1 MIQESTETN
10 ESVNQVKIA
19 DVVYITL
26 KHWPWILLS
35 LALCMG
41 AAVLYLMRT
50 TPIYTRS
57 ASIVIKDDSKGGTAS
72 SELDAF
78 ADMGLLQ
85 SHSIIIDEV
94 NKLQSPD
101 VMTEVVKRLNLDKN
115 YSVDG
120 EFRREVI
127 YGPTLPINVNM
138 PSLTDNESAE
148 LTVKIAKNGTFT
160 ISDVMVNDEDVRVI
174 HSAPM
179 KLGSTVSTSAGGIE
193 VVATPYY
200 KPGEEYTIYVNRVPI
215 KNAVTSY
222 CAKLSVEQ
230 KSDKGNT
237 INLTVND
244 ASTQRAEDLINTLI
258 SVYNENWVQN
268 RNQISVSTSKFI
280 NERLGVIESELG
292 NVDQDIS
299 SYQSEHLIPDVKAA
313 ASMYMT
319 ENQEAAARILDLNS
333 RLQMTRYLRSYLNN
347 ESNKNNV
354 LPVNSGIGN
363 AAIETYIAEYNTKIL
378 QRNQLAANSSDHPI
392 VLDLDAQIASLRSS
406 ILSSINNE
414 ETTLETQIRNLQG
427 SKNTA
432 TAQIASNPT
441 QAKYLLSMERQQK
454 VKESLYLFL
463 LQKREENELSQA
475 FTAYNTQVITRPNGL
490 DSPTQPRRAMIL
502 GMAFILGWL
511 IPFGVTYLREIS
523 NTKVRGRRDIENLAI
538 PFLGEI
544 PKSTPKKGEDPDT
557 RIVVKQGK
565 RDISNEAF
573 RVFRTNF
580 GFLKAGDNGHSVVM
594 VTSFNPGS
602 GKTFITMNLGV
613 SLAVKGKKVM
623 VIDCDLR
630 RGSTSKY
637 VGSPA
642 RGLSNYLV
650 GETDD
655 ISEFVQ
661 INTIIPGLSVI
672 PCGTLPPN
680 PTELIETERFT
691 NLVNSLREE
700 YDYVLLDCPPIEIV
714 ADAAIVEK
722 LVDRTIFVIR
732 AGLFERSMMPELD
745 RIYAEKRFR
754 NMGLVLN
761 GTVAQGSRYGYKY
774 GYGYGYGYGN
784 YSHYA
789 SKE

>member
-200 KPGEEYTIYVNRVPI
+200 TPGEEYTIYVNRVPI